1 MMGIGLRARDHWKPD
16 SEPGSAVEFA
26 VYPNESA
33 TLANNGVNHRKP
45 ESRAPTFWLG
55 GKEGVENSGELFGGN
70 AEAGIRDSEL
80 DELSSRRRG
89 KLSTLGVFRRH
100 RCGLNNELAAIG
112 HGIARIDAEIQE
124 YLLQLTGVGLYQTKI
139 FLQRELQLDVFAEEF
154 GQHPAGI
161 FDHRIELH
169 WLQAMYL
176 LTAKQGHVLAYGQT
190 PRADGSGPTRGARLP
205 GFPVSSA
212 AAGARCRAYAA
223 QVPRTR

>member
-45 ESRAPTFWLG
+45 QARAPTFWLG

-124 YLLQLTGVGLYQTKI
+124 LLAPIDRG
-139 FLQRELQLDVFAEEF
+139 
-154 GQHPAGI
+154 
-161 FDHRIELH
+161 
-169 WLQAMYL
+169 
-176 LTAKQGHVLAYGQT
+176 
-190 PRADGSGPTRGARLP
+190 GPLP
-205 GFPVSSA
+205 DQDLSA
-212 AAGARCRAYAA
+212 ARVAVRCLRRG
-223 QVPRTR
+223 VWTTSGWHLRPPN